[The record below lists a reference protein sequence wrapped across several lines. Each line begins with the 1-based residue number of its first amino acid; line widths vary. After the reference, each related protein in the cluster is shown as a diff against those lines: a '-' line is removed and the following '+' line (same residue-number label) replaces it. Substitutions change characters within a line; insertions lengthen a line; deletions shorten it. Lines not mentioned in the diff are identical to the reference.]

1 MRVLVCGAGR
11 VGYGIARELAQEKNA
26 VTVIDI
32 SPELIDRL
40 TAELDVRG
48 IVGHG
53 AHPDVLERAG
63 AADADMIIA
72 VTHSD
77 EVNMVAC
84 EVAHALFSTP
94 HRLARIRDRSYLD
107 PQWRD
112 LFATGNLPI
121 DVIISPE
128 LEVGKAILR
137 RLETPGAFNTLPFAN
152 GSILILGISVEPDSP
167 VAGSTLSQIADLFP
181 ALKARVVGVKR
192 DARLFTPKSDD
203 LVIAGDDLYVA
214 ADKDH
219 VARALD
225 IFGIDVARA
234 RRVIIVG
241 GGNIGISVAQAL
253 EKRGVRV
260 RVIEANRAQA
270 ERAAET
276 LKRTVVLN
284 GDGLS
289 RQLLREAGAQNAEVV
304 IALTNDDKVNVLAGV
319 LAKSEGVK
327 QAFCLIND
335 RSYEALQDAM
345 DIDVFIDPR
354 TTTVSTI
361 LQHVRRGRITGLYSI
376 GDGEA
381 EALEGVALETSPLVG
396 KKWSQLDMPD
406 GVALAGVAR
415 GSEVLMPGPDLV
427 FRQGDR
433 VVLFAERDHVP
444 AVERLFRVSAAY
456 F

>member
-11 VGYGIARELAQEKNA
+11 VGYGIARELASEKNA
-26 VTVIDI
+26 VTVIDTR
-32 SPELIDRL
+32 PELIDQL
-40 TAELDVRG
+40 TTELDVRG
-48 IVGHG
+48 VVGHG
-53 AHPDVLERAG
+53 SHPDVLERAG

-107 PQWRD
+107 PAWRD

-128 LEVGKAILR
+128 LEVGRAILR

-152 GSILILGISVEPDSP
+152 GRIVILGISLDEDSP
-167 VAGSTLSQIADLFP
+167 VAGSTLRQIADLFP
-181 ALKARVVGVKR
+181 ALKAHVVGIKR
-192 DARLFTPKSDD
+192 DGRLFTPKPDD
-203 LVIAGDDLYVA
+203 PVMAGDDLYVSA
-214 ADKDH
+214 EKTN
-219 VARALD
+219 VSRTLD

-234 RRVIIVG
+234 RRVVVVG
-241 GGNIGISVAQAL
+241 GGNIGMYVAREL
-253 EKRGVRV
+253 EQRGVRV
-260 RVIEANRAQA
+260 RVIEANRQQA

-276 LKRTVVLN
+276 LRRTVVLH
-284 GDGLS
+284 GDGLN
-289 RQLLREAGAQNAEVV
+289 RQILREAGAQTAEVV
-304 IALTNDDKVNVLAGV
+304 IALTNDDKVNVLAAV
-319 LAKSEGVK
+319 LAKREGVK
-327 QAFCLIND
+327 RAFCLVND
-335 RSYEALQDAM
+335 KTYEALRDAM

-361 LQHVRRGRITGLYSI
+361 LQHVRRGRITGLFSV

-381 EALEGVALETSPLVG
+381 EALEGVALETSPMVG
-396 KKWSQLDMPD
+396 RKWSQLNLPD

-415 GSEVLMPGPDLV
+415 DGQILMPSADLTIQ
-427 FRQGDR
+427 QGDH
-433 VVLFAERDHVP
+433 VVVFAERDQVGE
-444 AVERLFRVSAAY
+444 VERLFRVSAAY